1 MWDSPVQAVQLDQM
15 TIAINAILNKQLSP
29 QDGLAEAQR
38 VCQAELD
45 DILSKQG

>member
-15 TIAINAILNKQLSP
+15 EIAFNAILNKQVTP
-29 QDGLAEAQR
+29 QEGLAEAQR

-45 DILSKQG
+45 DLLASQG